1 VKAFSELGEHGLLWQ
16 GIALTGAAV
25 DSRRRPQWFRAW
37 AVIAGSFGVN
47 QVVKLLF
54 RRPRPHI
61 PGLPPLTGTMSNRS
75 YPSAHAT
82 TSAAAARVLPP
93 LLGVQ
98 LYPLAILM
106 AMSRVYLGVHWPS
119 DTVAGFA
126 LGGAVA
132 ELGS

>member
-1 VKAFSELGEHGLLWQ
+1 VKAFSKLGEHGLLWQ

-25 DSRRRPQWFRAW
+25 DPGRRPQWLRAW
-37 AVIAGSFGVN
+37 GLIAASFGVN

-54 RRPRPHI
+54 RRPRPAV
-61 PGLPPLTGTMSNRS
+61 PGLPALIGTTSQRS

-98 LYPLAILM
+98 LYPLAVLM
-106 AMSRVYLGVHWPS
+106 AVSRLYLGVHWPS

-126 LGGAVA
+126 LGTAVA